1 MCSALD
7 AGGRQAMLG
16 LMKTLSRVTSA
27 ALLACMC
34 ATLAAAPAPWFK
46 WRSKLDGK
54 LVCSQTP
61 LGAGWE
67 KAAGPFADSH
77 CAKLVTSK

>member
-1 MCSALD
+1 MLSNMKPLIRICLPLLSASL
-7 AGGRQAMLG
+7 
-16 LMKTLSRVTSA
+16 VSA
-27 ALLACMC
+27 AF
-34 ATLAAAPAPWFK
+34 AAPAPWFQ

-67 KAAGPFADSH
+67 KATGPYRDSH
-77 CAKLVTSK
+77 CTKLIVGK